1 MKVQK
6 FHTLSGGEPHTFGVR
21 RASSGAAFILAAA
34 FVIASG
40 AACSGASGAKNP
52 GANGSGSSAGM
63 YIPGTYEGSGEGYE
77 GIITVAVT
85 VSENK
90 ITRIEV
96 LEHGETPGFST
107 AAFEEVIGAIIDFN
121 STEVDALSGA
131 SETSGGLLQAVN
143 EALEKARLP

>member
-6 FHTLSGGEPHTFGVR
+6 FHTLSGGELHTFGVR

-40 AACSGASGAKNP
+40 AACSGAKNP

-85 VSENK
+85 VNENK

-96 LEHGETPGFST
+96 LEHAETPGFST

-121 STEVDALSGA
+121 STDVDALSGA